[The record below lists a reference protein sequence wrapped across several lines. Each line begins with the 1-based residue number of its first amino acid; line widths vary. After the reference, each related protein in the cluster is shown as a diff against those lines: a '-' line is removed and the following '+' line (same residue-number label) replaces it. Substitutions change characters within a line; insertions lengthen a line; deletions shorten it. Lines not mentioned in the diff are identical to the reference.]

1 MSTMI
6 SPGRA
11 AQSPLSLAVRAAED
25 RVLRP
30 FLFYHVLTPE
40 QLCRL
45 LYKPGSL
52 TFAYDVL
59 AGLAKKEYLQVI
71 RYPRSFPGRSQNVY
85 TLARKGI
92 RYLAGEGLDV
102 PERYHAG
109 ELAQLSRGHLDH
121 TLAVNDAFISLE
133 GLTRDSQ
140 QVVVARRIHDRTL
153 KKQGTKIAV
162 KVGERTPVT
171 VPVIFDGW
179 VDLHVAGR
187 TRVCLGLEVERSVK
201 QKDRWREKVAA
212 LVSWSREGYQAQ
224 FGTKTLTVA
233 VFTTLGDNHRQGLLT
248 LTSQTLEELG
258 ERGEADLFRF
268 SSVPP
273 VSDPRAIWSARCWYR
288 PFDPEPLSLLPET
301 N

>member
-1 MSTMI
+1 MI
-6 SPGRA
+6 SPGMAVKSR
-11 AQSPLSLAVRAAED
+11 SLALAISAAED
-25 RVLRP
+25 RVLP
-30 FLFYHVLTPE
+30 LFLFYHVLTPE
-40 QLCRL
+40 QICRL
-45 LYKPGSL
+45 LYKRGSL

-59 AGLAKKEYLQVI
+59 ARLAKKEYLQVI
-71 RYPRSFPGRSQNVY
+71 AYPRSFPGRSQNVY

-102 PERYHAG
+102 PQRYHAG

-121 TLAVNDAFISLE
+121 TLAVNDVFISLE
-133 GLTRDSQ
+133 RLTRERSQ
-140 QVVVARRIHDRTL
+140 LRVAERRHERTL
-153 KKQGTKIAV
+153 KKQGTRIQV
-162 KVGERTPVT
+162 RVGARTPVT

-212 LVSWSREGYQAQ
+212 LVAWSRDGYQAQ

-233 VFTTLGDNHRQGLLT
+233 VFTTLGEHHRANLLT
-248 LTSQTLEELG
+248 LTAETLDELG

-273 VSDPRAIWSARCWYR
+273 TADPRAIWSARCWYR